1 MFDLIDIPTLEIL
14 EFFFGHPDT
23 TMSDFHGTRTH
34 QDRMPV
40 LEEWG
45 LLERSKDP
53 LNYKRK
59 LVHITPKGMSVL
71 FAMYNVRDAMEEQ

>member
-1 MFDLIDIPTLEIL
+1 MDLIDIPTLEIL
-14 EFFFGHPDT
+14 EFFSEHPRA

-45 LLERSKDP
+45 LLERIKDP
-53 LNYKRK
+53 FNYKRK
-59 LVHITPKGMSVL
+59 LVYITPKGKIVL
-71 FAMYNVRDAMEEQ
+71 FAMQIIQDEMEGQ